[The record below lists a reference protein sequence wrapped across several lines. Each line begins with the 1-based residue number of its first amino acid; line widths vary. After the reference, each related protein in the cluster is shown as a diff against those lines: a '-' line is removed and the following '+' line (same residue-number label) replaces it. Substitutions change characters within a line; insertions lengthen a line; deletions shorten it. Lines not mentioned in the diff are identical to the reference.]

1 MSIKEIMQKN
11 SDEADGIY
19 VYLDFQDV
27 SDTDPVCDIRWEGW
41 LENIPAK
48 YHDMEVTRIGKSLR
62 DMQNGKAGYYLYI
75 GN

>member
-27 SDTDPVCDIRWEGW
+27 SDTDLVCDIRWEG
-41 LENIPAK
+41 LLKNIPEK
-48 YHDMEVTRIGKSLR
+48 YHDMEVTGIGKSLR
-62 DMQNGKAGYYLYI
+62 DMQSGRASYYLNI